1 MSKQL
6 IKLKVLKGA
15 PELINKVLSLTE
27 TEEGVYYCNEN
38 KIEVVDS
45 WGEIT
50 AIEETDKKTLGYQ
63 FYDMHLF
70 STSYGKELKFIDE
83 VEYIK

>member
-6 IKLKVLKGA
+6 IKIKVLKGA
-15 PELINKVLSLTE
+15 PELVNKVLSLTE

-45 WGEIT
+45 WGELSVIDEKNKNS
-50 AIEETDKKTLGYQ
+50 IDSI